1 MTLLAPIAGLI
12 GALIGVPLLLALY
25 LLKLRRK
32 PLKVSSTLLWEQA
45 VQDLQA
51 NVPLRWLKW
60 SWLLLLQLVILACL
74 LAAMAR
80 PAIPG
85 TATVAARTIIVIDC
99 SASMS
104 ARDGMRTGSPSAEER
119 TRLDEAKDA
128 ALALIEQMR
137 RAGGVGGGHR
147 SEGMV
152 ISMAATTRVLRGFT
166 SDHRELRDA
175 VQSIQPTDQPANL
188 DEVVRIASAAALA
201 GSDGN
206 SLAQRTALIFFSD
219 GSLEPGRERLPA
231 SVDLRLVRA
240 GPAPPSPPA
249 QASEALPDNL
259 GIVAI
264 GARRDADNPALA
276 RIFVRVQN
284 SGEKPIQT
292 TLTCTADGDP
302 VGLLPI
308 TIPAASVTSTC
319 ELAPGEAAATL
330 ELDRP
335 AGGLILITI
344 PRTDLLASDN
354 TAGVVLRAVSKP
366 RILIVGPNDA
376 ADPYAEFRGRYGIDR
391 YLLGTLQDMEPG
403 EVRPI
408 DAASYRDASIGNSLG
423 SYDLIIFDR
432 VAPTPPLPS
441 VPTISIGANLPV
453 QGLRVQSLG
462 ANESTTAATRF
473 ISWKRTHPILK
484 NAPLDAVLVSPPMRM
499 TIDDLPIRPAATPAP
514 AQPDAPTI
522 TPLALGAS
530 GPLIALVQEPGV
542 RGVKRLVLA
551 FDLIRT
557 NWGKDVSFPIFI
569 SSAVDFL
576 TGRGES
582 AAGLAFTTA
591 ETISLVS
598 APNAKR
604 IRVTGADTFD
614 LDIPAPDPAGASVS
628 LGIPRLAGIYHCE
641 NAAATSETVIANLVN
656 PRESALATRS
666 SIEIAGRASTSGT
679 EHTGDPPKRE
689 VWHWFVLA
697 AMLLL
702 TVEWFI
708 YAWRSRLG

>member
-1 MTLLAPIAGLI
+1 MTFLAPIAGLI
-12 GALIGVPLLLALY
+12 GALIGVPLLIALY

-74 LAAMAR
+74 LVAMAR

-85 TATVAARTIIVIDC
+85 TATVAARTIIVIDA

-104 ARDGMRTGSPSAEER
+104 ALDGARTGSPSAEPR

-137 RAGGVGGGHR
+137 RAGGVGGGQR

-152 ISMAATTRVLRGFT
+152 ISMAATTRVVRGFT

-206 SLAQRTALIFFSD
+206 SLAQRTALILFSD
-219 GSLEPGRERLPA
+219 GSLEPGRDRLPA

-240 GPAPPSPPA
+240 GPATPPA

-264 GARRDADNPALA
+264 GARRDAENPALA
-276 RIFVRVQN
+276 RVFVRVQN
-284 SGEKPIQT
+284 SGDKPIQT

-302 VGLLPI
+302 VGLLPLS
-308 TIPAASVTSTC
+308 IPAASVTSTG

-366 RILIVGPNDA
+366 RILIVGPNDST
-376 ADPYAEFRGRYGIDR
+376 DPYAAARGRYGIDR

-408 DAASYRDASIGNSLG
+408 DAASYREAAIGNSLA

-462 ANESTTAATRF
+462 ANENANAATRF

-499 TIDDLPIRPAATPAP
+499 TIDDLPIQPAATPAP
-514 AQPDAPTI
+514 VQPDAPTI

-557 NWGKDVSFPIFI
+557 NWGKDISFPIFI

-576 TGRGES
+576 TGRGEY
-582 AAGLAFTTA
+582 AAGRAFTTA
-591 ETISLVS
+591 ETISLIS

-604 IRVTGADTFD
+604 IRVTGAETFD
-614 LDIPAPDPAGASVS
+614 LDIPTPDPAGASVT

-641 NAAATSETVIANLVN
+641 NAAATSETIIANLVN

-679 EHTGDPPKRE
+679 DHTGDPPKRE

-708 YAWRSRLG
+708 YAYRSRPG

>member
-1 MTLLAPIAGLI
+1 MTFLAPIAGLI

-32 PLKVSSTLLWEQA
+32 PLKVSSTLLWEQT

-60 SWLLLLQLVILACL
+60 SWLLLLQLIILACL
-74 LAAMAR
+74 LVAMAR

-85 TATVAARTIIVIDC
+85 TASVAARTIIVIDA

-104 ARDGMRTGSPSAEER
+104 ARDGARTGSQTVEPR

-137 RAGGVGGGHR
+137 RSGGVGGGQR

-152 ISMAATTRVLRGFT
+152 ISMAATTRVVRGFT

-240 GPAPPSPPA
+240 GPVPPPA
-249 QASEALPDNL
+249 VASEPLPDNL

-276 RIFVRVQN
+276 RVFVRVQN
-284 SGEKPIQT
+284 SGDKPIQT
-292 TLTCTADGDP
+292 TLTCTADGDS
-302 VGLLPI
+302 VGLLPL
-308 TIPAASVTSTC
+308 TISAASVTSTG
-319 ELAPGEAAATL
+319 ELTPGEAAATL

-344 PRTDLLASDN
+344 PRADLLSSDN

-366 RILIVGPNDA
+366 HILIVGPNDA
-376 ADPYAEFRGRYGIDR
+376 ADLYAEFRGRYGIDR
-391 YLLGTLQDMEPG
+391 YLLGTLQDMEPA

-408 DAASYRDASIGNSLG
+408 DAASYRDAAVGNALA

-432 VAPTPPLPS
+432 VTPTPPLPS

-462 ANESTTAATRF
+462 AVDSPNASTRF

-499 TIDDLPIRPAATPAP
+499 TIDDLPMRPTATPVP
-514 AQPDAPTI
+514 GQPDAPTI

-557 NWGKDVSFPIFI
+557 NWGKDISFPIFI

-582 AAGLAFTTA
+582 AAGRAYTTA
-591 ETISLVS
+591 EPVS
-598 APNAKR
+598 ILTAPNAKR
-604 IRVTGADTFD
+604 IRISGADTFD
-614 LDIPAPDPAGASVS
+614 LDIPAPDPAGAMVS

-641 NAAATSETVIANLVN
+641 NAAPTSETIIANVLN
-656 PRESALATRS
+656 PRESALASKS
-666 SIEIAGRASTSGT
+666 SLQIAGRASTSGT
-679 EHTGDPPKRE
+679 DRTGEEPKRE

-708 YAWRSRLG
+708 YAWRSKP

>member
-1 MTLLAPIAGLI
+1 MTFLAPIAGLI
-12 GALIGVPLLLALY
+12 GALIGVPLLIALY

-60 SWLLLLQLVILACL
+60 SWLLLLQLIILACL

-80 PAIPG
+80 PAVPG
-85 TATVAARTIIVIDC
+85 TATVAARTIIVIDA

-104 ARDGMRTGSPSAEER
+104 ARDGTRTGSQPAQSR
-119 TRLDEAKDA
+119 SRLDEAKDA

-137 RAGGVGGGHR
+137 RAGGVGQR

-152 ISMAATTRVLRGFT
+152 VSMAATTRVVRGFT

-206 SLAQRTALIFFSD
+206 SLAQRTALILFSD
-219 GSLEPGRERLPA
+219 GSLEPTHERLPA

-240 GPAPPSPPA
+240 GPMPA
-249 QASEALPDNL
+249 QANEPLPDNL

-276 RIFVRVQN
+276 RVFVRVQN

-302 VGLLPI
+302 AGLLPL
-308 TIPAASVTSTC
+308 TIPAASITPAG

-335 AGGLILITI
+335 AGGVILITI

-376 ADPYAEFRGRYGIDR
+376 TDPYAAVRGRYGIDR
-391 YLLGTLQDMEPG
+391 FLLGALQDMEPG

-408 DAASYRDASIGNSLG
+408 DAASYQDASIGNALT

-432 VAPTPPLPS
+432 VTPTPPLPI
-441 VPTISIGANLPV
+441 VPTISIGANLPL
-453 QGLRVQSLG
+453 QGLHVQPL
-462 ANESTTAATRF
+462 AMAESTNAATRF
-473 ISWKRTHPILK
+473 ISWKRAHPILK

-499 TIDDLPIRPAATPAP
+499 TIDDSRVATPVDAP
-514 AQPDAPTI
+514 AI
-522 TPLALGAS
+522 TPLALGTS
-530 GPLIALVQEPGV
+530 GPLIALVQERGV

-557 NWGKDVSFPIFI
+557 NWGQDVSFPVFL

-582 AAGLAFTTA
+582 AAGRAFTTA
-591 ETISLVS
+591 ETVSLLS
-598 APNAKR
+598 TPNAKR

-614 LDIPAPDPAGASVS
+614 LDVATPDPAGASVS
-628 LGIPRLAGIYHCE
+628 FGTPRLAGMYHCE
-641 NAAATSETVIANLVN
+641 GAAPSDETIIANLVN
-656 PRESALATRS
+656 PRESALATRPS
-666 SIEIAGRASTSGT
+666 VEIAGRASTSGT
-679 EHTGDPPKRE
+679 DHTGEPPKRE

-708 YAWRSRLG
+708 YAWRSRPE